1 MTGRSRGVRHR
12 TSKLRVRTW
21 ESEEALSYVQG
32 TRGDTWEVGH
42 VAASWREVEIRDFD
56 KSVVTLDFSLLQLV
70 LGDKMGA
77 SGKSLRQIYAELLGG
92 GDGLERSSFPE
103 IVGASKP

>member
-1 MTGRSRGVRHR
+1 MRHVGSRGKSV
-12 TSKLRVRTW
+12 TW
-21 ESEEALSYVQG
+21 PHQ
-32 TRGDTWEVGH
+32 
-42 VAASWREVEIRDFD
+42 EIRDFD
-56 KSVVTLDFSLLQLV
+56 KSVVTRCLDLLQLV

-103 IVGASKP
+103 IVGASNPSVNVDPARKLGIRD